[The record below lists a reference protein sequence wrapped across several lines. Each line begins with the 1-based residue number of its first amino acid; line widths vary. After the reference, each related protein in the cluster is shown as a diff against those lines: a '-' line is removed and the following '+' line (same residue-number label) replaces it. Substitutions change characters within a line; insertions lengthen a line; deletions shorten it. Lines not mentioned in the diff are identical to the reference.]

1 MNKKYLST
9 MKKVSYLGICVLAL
23 MLGLGLGSC
32 SKDEYHSRLKELII
46 KDVDFDSDGGD
57 YTKEFRNE
65 DLTYYKAV
73 PDSSWCTVTIDAK
86 TSKMTVTVKDNESFD
101 NRSCIVT
108 LQDIKDGVTSRTFT
122 VKQKQKNCIKI
133 GANSYAVSTDGGQVV
148 IDVESNVDYVVSI
161 AKDCDWITR
170 PKSGTRGLVKS
181 SVVLDVNRN
190 TSEKERSA
198 IVTLENTTTGDK
210 EEVLITQEFKAY
222 FSLIQNE
229 FSISENGGEINVYIQ
244 TNISSFDCYLTDG
257 DNWIK
262 KSGRESVAI
271 NTICQKLMASAFKE
285 KSASR
290 ETVVTFENASYGFSE
305 TVTITQNRMLYIKEN
320 DQTIYKGDSL
330 KLTLYNKT
338 GEAVKWSSKDEGIAT
353 VNESGW
359 VKGLAKGDTKIRVYS
374 ADSMYGDSI
383 TITVQKAED
392 LGEKLNHDWKRGF
405 KTEGGV
411 TALSSLS
418 CILYNN
424 SEFDIVLTKVTC
436 YQDDEVLGYMNFNA
450 KSGALN
456 IGDSKTYSNDI
467 PLEYEDESSSES
479 ESEDE
484 GDSDD
489 TKKDDDTNKDEDTSK
504 DDSTTEDDSSSNGT
518 RADDTK
524 KLKVNT
530 HTYTFVWEY
539 TYKGEKFT
547 YKCETKG
554 NEEENAKSSARWK
567 TSSKRS
573 RR

>member
-1 MNKKYLST
+1 M
-9 MKKVSYLGICVLAL
+9 
-23 MLGLGLGSC
+23 
-32 SKDEYHSRLKELII
+32 
-46 KDVDFDSDGGD
+46 
-57 YTKEFRNE
+57 
-65 DLTYYKAV
+65 
-73 PDSSWCTVTIDAK
+73 
-86 TSKMTVTVKDNESFD
+86 
-101 NRSCIVT
+101 
-108 LQDIKDGVTSRTFT
+108 
-122 VKQKQKNCIKI
+122 
-133 GANSYAVSTDGGQVV
+133 
-148 IDVESNVDYVVSI
+148 DYVVSI

-262 KSGRESVAI
+262 KSGRESVTV

-405 KTEGGV
+405 TTKGGV

-567 TSSKRS
+567 TSLNRS

>member
-1 MNKKYLST
+1 M
-9 MKKVSYLGICVLAL
+9 
-23 MLGLGLGSC
+23 
-32 SKDEYHSRLKELII
+32 
-46 KDVDFDSDGGD
+46 
-57 YTKEFRNE
+57 
-65 DLTYYKAV
+65 
-73 PDSSWCTVTIDAK
+73 
-86 TSKMTVTVKDNESFD
+86 
-101 NRSCIVT
+101 
-108 LQDIKDGVTSRTFT
+108 
-122 VKQKQKNCIKI
+122 
-133 GANSYAVSTDGGQVV
+133 
-148 IDVESNVDYVVSI
+148 
-161 AKDCDWITR
+161 
-170 PKSGTRGLVKS
+170 
-181 SVVLDVNRN
+181 
-190 TSEKERSA
+190 
-198 IVTLENTTTGDK
+198 
-210 EEVLITQEFKAY
+210 
-222 FSLIQNE
+222 
-229 FSISENGGEINVYIQ
+229 
-244 TNISSFDCYLTDG
+244 
-257 DNWIK
+257 
-262 KSGRESVAI
+262 
-271 NTICQKLMASAFKE
+271 
-285 KSASR
+285 
-290 ETVVTFENASYGFSE
+290 TFENASYRFSE
-305 TVTITQNRMLYIKEN
+305 KVTITQNRMLYIKEN
-320 DQTIYKGDSL
+320 DQSIYKGDSL

-392 LGEKLNHDWKRGF
+392 LGEQLNHDWKRGF

-539 TYKGEKFT
+539 TYKSEKFT

>member
-1 MNKKYLST
+1 
-9 MKKVSYLGICVLAL
+9 MKKISYLGICILAL
-23 MLGLGLGSC
+23 MLGVGFGSC
-32 SKDEYHSRLKELII
+32 SSDDYQSRLKELII
-46 KDVDFDSDGGD
+46 KDVEFDADGGD

-65 DLTYYKAV
+65 DLSNYKAT
-73 PDSSWCTVTIDAK
+73 PNSSWCTVTLDAK
-86 TSKMTVTVKDNESFD
+86 TSKMTVSVEDNESFD
-101 NRSCIVT
+101 DRSCIVT
-108 LQDIKDGVTSRTFT
+108 LQDIKDGVTSRTFK
-122 VKQKQKNCIKI
+122 VSQKQMNCIKT
-133 GANSYAVSTDGGQVV
+133 GEGSYSVGTNGGQVV
-148 IDVESNVDYVVSI
+148 IDVQSNVDYTVSI
-161 AKDCDWITR
+161 ESGCDWITL
-170 PKSGTRGLVKS
+170 PSSGNGTRGLVS
-181 SVVLDVNRN
+181 STVVLEVASN

-198 IVTLENTTTGDK
+198 TVTLENTSTGDK
-210 EEVLITQEFKAY
+210 EEVLITQEFKA
-222 FSLIQNE
+222 FFE
-229 FSISENGGEINVYIQ
+229 ISQSEYTIAESSCEISVYIK

-257 DNWIK
+257 DNWLK
-262 KSGRESVAI
+262 KSGRESVDKS
-271 NTICQKLMASAFKE
+271 TICQKLTATAFTE

-290 ETVVTFENASYGFSE
+290 TTTVTFENASYGFSQA
-305 TVTITQNRMLYIKEN
+305 VTITQNRMLYIKEDN
-320 DQTIYKGDSL
+320 QEIYKGDSL

-338 GEAVKWSSKDEGIAT
+338 GNSVVWSSHDEGIAT
-353 VNESGW
+353 VDESGW
-359 VKGLAKGDTKIRVYS
+359 VKGLAKGEARIRVYS
-374 ADSMYGDSI
+374 ADSLYSDSI
-383 TITVQKAED
+383 TVTVKKAED
-392 LGEKLNHDWKRGF
+392 LAEQLNHDWKRGF
-405 KTEGGV
+405 TTEGGV

-489 TKKDDDTNKDEDTSK
+489 TKKDDDTNKD
-504 DDSTTEDDSSSNGT
+504 DSTTEDDSSSNGT

-539 TYKGEKFT
+539 TYKSEKFT